1 MEISI
6 EDPSS
11 VSPCALFPNPTK
23 AGTPANPPAMVVT
36 VIGSPDANG
45 IIAPVPAAP
54 VAPSEMD
61 YRINKVRGVI
71 GYYKDRLTQCMG
83 QTRPIAE

>member
-1 MEISI
+1 
-6 EDPSS
+6 
-11 VSPCALFPNPTK
+11 
-23 AGTPANPPAMVVT
+23 MVVT